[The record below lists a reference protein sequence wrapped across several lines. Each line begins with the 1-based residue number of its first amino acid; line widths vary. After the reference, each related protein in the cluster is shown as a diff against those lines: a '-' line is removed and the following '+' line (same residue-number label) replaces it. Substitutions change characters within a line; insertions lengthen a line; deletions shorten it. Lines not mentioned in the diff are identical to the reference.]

1 MYRPA
6 RVTAVVLFGTPASLQ
21 IFSNSIWAPTGLRG
35 HGTFTQLGVGCPDC
49 ANSFV
54 AEVEIKMNK
63 LVSLLLENDVAKR
76 QPAEVFQSEKLLAA
90 SRRPTAILGV
100 DSRRAAGRYVQQVR
114 RSFGS
119 CLLQSALVRVRTG
132 IAPLTRKPPQYKRDM
147 SVSSFVLVLVFV
159 GVALAA
165 FTDRSPEFSSF
176 QGPGGATPP
185 AVRTQMGHMH
195 RN

>member
-1 MYRPA
+1 MRFVPSCTSHCGRAFRYIA
-6 RVTAVVLFGTPASLQ
+6 PASLQ

-63 LVSLLLENDVAKR
+63 LV
-76 QPAEVFQSEKLLAA
+76 
-90 SRRPTAILGV
+90 
-100 DSRRAAGRYVQQVR
+100 R

-119 CLLQSALVRVRTG
+119 RLLQSALVRVRTG

-159 GVALAA
+159 GVAVAA